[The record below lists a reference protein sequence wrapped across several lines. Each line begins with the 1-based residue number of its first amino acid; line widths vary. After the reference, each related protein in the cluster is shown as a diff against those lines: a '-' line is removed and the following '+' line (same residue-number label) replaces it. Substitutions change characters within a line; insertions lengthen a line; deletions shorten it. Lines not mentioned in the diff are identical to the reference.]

1 MLSKN
6 IFIGVFAVAS
16 IAGCKK
22 VDFGDYNFNPAPDRI
37 SKPQTAD
44 LLTNAIWNSVGGLNL
59 TAMEPNCY
67 VQYVS
72 QTQYPDISLYQ
83 TTQRSWAG
91 YYATPLQDLAKIIE
105 LNTTSPEDPNVSGNG
120 SANNQIAIATIL
132 KSFLF
137 HMVTDQWGD
146 VPFSQALN
154 ANKLPKYDLQSAIY
168 PALIADLKSASAKMD
183 GGAAI
188 KGDILFG
195 GNLASWK
202 RFANSLRM
210 VISMRAVKA
219 NATWAKTEFL
229 AAFNDAAGHITTN
242 AQNATFTFLASG
254 YQNPLN
260 GEFGTRQ
267 DYGVSNTFVDLL
279 KGLADPRIA
288 TMCTK
293 PGADYKGVPYGLPR
307 DASVAWFNANQDYSI
322 PGVKITSATAARTLI
337 SAAQILFLRA
347 EAAALG
353 WIPANSAA
361 DYYDAVKASMEWWGI
376 TNTTAINA
384 YLASGSV
391 SIGTAYGASSYTNI
405 YLQKYISLFMNG
417 YESWAEWRRTGVPA
431 LTPASGA
438 VNVSKKIPR
447 RVQYGSDE
455 IGVNRVNYLA
465 AVAGIPGGDDNHDA
479 KVWWDK

>member
-1 MLSKN
+1 MLYKN

-16 IAGCKK
+16 VVGCKK
-22 VDFGDYNFNPAPDRI
+22 IDFKDYNLNPAPDRV
-37 SKPQTAD
+37 SKPETSN
-44 LLTNAIWNSVGGLNL
+44 LLTNAIWNSVQGLNL
-59 TAMEPNCY
+59 TAMEPACY

-83 TTQRSWAG
+83 TTQRTWAG
-91 YYATPLQDLAKIIE
+91 YYTSPLQDLAKIIE
-105 LNTTSPEDPNVSGNG
+105 LNTTNAADPNVAGNG
-120 SANNQIAIATIL
+120 SNKNQIAIATIL

-154 ANKLPKYDLQSAIY
+154 ANKLPKYDSQQSIY
-168 PALIADLKSASAKMD
+168 TALIADLKAANAMMD
-183 GGAAI
+183 GGATV
-188 KGDILFG
+188 KGDILMKG
-195 GNLASWK
+195 DLAAWK

-210 VISMRAVKA
+210 IIAMRAVKA
-219 NATWAKTEFL
+219 DATWAKNEFL
-229 AAFNDAAGHITTN
+229 SAFNDAAGHITTN
-242 AQNATFTFLASG
+242 AQNATFGFLSAG
-254 YQNPLN
+254 YQNPLF
-260 GEFGTRQ
+260 GEFGTRK
-267 DYGVSNTFVDLL
+267 DYGVSNTFVDIL
-279 KGLADPRIA
+279 KGLSDPRIS

-293 PGADYKGVPYGLPR
+293 PGTDYKGVPYGQPR

-322 PGVKITSATAARTLI
+322 PGVKITAADASRTLI
-337 SAAQILFLRA
+337 SASQILFTRA

-353 WIPANSAA
+353 WIPVNNAN
-361 DYYDAVKASMEWWGI
+361 DYYDAIKASMDWWGI
-376 TNTTAINA
+376 TNSTTVNA
-384 YLASGSV
+384 YLATSAV
-391 SIGTAYGASSYTNI
+391 NIGTAYTTAAKTNI
-405 YLQKYISLFMNG
+405 YTQKYISLFMNG
-417 YESWAEWRRTGVPA
+417 YEAWAEWRRTGVPA

-465 AVAGIPGGDDNHDA
+465 AVAAIPGGADNHDA